1 MSIFRMVYNYVVNR
15 LFFMHVTKDR
25 ECPNKYHALSEM
37 KIKHFAKHIKVDELT
52 PTTTSYN

>member
-25 ECPNKYHALSEM
+25 ECPNKHYALGER
-37 KIKHFAKHIKVDELT
+37 KIKHFAKHIKVDKVISK
-52 PTTTSYN
+52 TTS